1 MRPLF
6 WHPKKSVRLIIGDQV
21 GSATVLLVA
30 ISMVFLTA
38 TLTVLSAARVSLES
52 QRLTH
57 NTNQV
62 ALLAADVMNGFQ
74 QGDPCTKASEFA
86 VGIDLEVTSCR
97 IVNGV
102 AEIQSRQKVLIWE
115 LRYLSRAG

>member
-1 MRPLF
+1 MQ
-6 WHPKKSVRLIIGDQV
+6 LIIGNQV
-21 GSATVLLVA
+21 GSATVLVVA

-38 TLTVLSAARVSLES
+38 TLSVLVAARVSLES
-52 QRLTH
+52 HRLTH

-62 ALLAADVMNGFQ
+62 ALVAADVMNEFTDGE
-74 QGDPCTKASEFA
+74 PCAKASEFA
-86 VGIDLEVTSCR
+86 VGVDLAMTTCR

-102 AEIQSRQKVLIWE
+102 AEIQSRHEFLIWE